1 MSVNSTQSAGRGN
14 SVPDSESEIDAATKK
29 LQQLIQKATLAQLK
43 SASEILPAKA
53 IQSAVQG
60 LPKQ

>member
-1 MSVNSTQSAGRGN
+1 MSEKVGNAGGSTHG
-14 SVPDSESEIDAATKK
+14 ESSSRIDQATQELKK
-29 LQQLIQKATLAQLK
+29 LIEEATLAQLK

-53 IQSAVQG
+53 VQSAVQG